1 MCLEIIN
8 SFSLIRK
15 GLRFQ
20 RYQTNLKKKKKKKK
34 NSSVAVPLIKMIVS
48 EFENAP
54 DTNDFAVLD
63 FFNALYKKNSS
74 QGISS
79 NYDLEN

>member
-20 RYQTNLKKKKKKKK
+20 RYQTNLKKKK

>member
-20 RYQTNLKKKKKKKK
+20 RYQTNLEKKKKK

-63 FFNALYKKNSS
+63 FFNALYKKDSS

>member
-1 MCLEIIN
+1 
-8 SFSLIRK
+8 
-15 GLRFQ
+15 
-20 RYQTNLKKKKKKKK
+20 
-34 NSSVAVPLIKMIVS
+34 MIVS